1 MTELRSETPLERPAW
16 RSWLRRVVLVGLAL
30 FAGVTT
36 VQTFLGPPPIGLEIG
51 VAVFGYLVVGAVV
64 AAVAR
69 LEALGRCQPW
79 RRWAILSLLFP
90 FVAPFVLLAIPS
102 PRIGGVAGPVL
113 VREFGAMYDELV
125 RAEAHRRMEQHLP
138 LSGMAIAEVAVSGA
152 RLVVMSKH
160 GLSPAEAEQVAVLFA
175 RTRR

>member
-1 MTELRSETPLERPAW
+1 MTETHSEKPMERPAW
-16 RSWLRRVVLVGLAL
+16 RSWLRRVVLVSLAVL
-30 FAGVTT
+30 AGVTT
-36 VQTFLGPPPIGLEIG
+36 VQTFLGPPQIGLEIG
-51 VAVFGYLVVGAVV
+51 VGVFGYLMVGAVV

-69 LEALGRCQPW
+69 LEALSRCQPW

-90 FVAPFVLLAIPS
+90 FIAPFVLLAIPT
-102 PRIGGVAGPVL
+102 PRIGGVSGPVL
-113 VREFGAMYDELV
+113 VREFGGMYDELV

-152 RLVVMSKH
+152 RLFVMSNH
-160 GLSPAEAEQVAVLFA
+160 HLSPAEAEQVAVLFA